1 MFCPNCGKEIKNP
14 KAFCPACGTSLEKY
28 KAAFSQEMT
37 DQEQDAEGTTEFEE
51 NDNLEP
57 EETYNKTVGE
67 SDDEPE
73 EKTHKAYISE
83 DVPARAGK
91 PPKKKKYKSKP
102 PVLTGFGN
110 VLNIA

>member
-1 MFCPNCGKEIKNP
+1 MGF
-14 KAFCPACGTSLEKY
+14 
-28 KAAFSQEMT
+28 
-37 DQEQDAEGTTEFEE
+37 EG

-91 PPKKKKYKSKP
+91 PPKKNKP
-102 PVLTGFGN
+102 GFPKALSANSGGSN
-110 VLNIA
+110 RGHVRLYTV